1 MCMDTT
7 FTPEDYLRIK
17 NEEEELLG
25 SFSDT
30 PVERSQ
36 YQPSQNTMNTI
47 LNFSKAL
54 SIRKSKSTEYIEVVL
69 N

>member
-17 NEEEELLG
+17 NEEKELLD
-25 SFSDT
+25 SFSDL
-30 PVERSQ
+30 PVEKSQ
-36 YQPSQNTMNTI
+36 YHPSKNTVNNI

-54 SIRKSKSTEYIEVVL
+54 SVRKSKSTEYIEVVL